1 VSGADAERGTAREWV
16 GTLASTIG
24 ILVALLYYFGW
35 VRTTVQM
42 RDLGS
47 DPGVLD
53 LSTQD
58 YVLKSVNVLF
68 VPAVIIGVACLA
80 AVREHERFVRLLQQ
94 RPALADALTRPN
106 RFWRIVAIAVA
117 VLVVLLVAPVTRQV
131 AVPLS
136 LALAL
141 GTWLYVERL
150 RWRLG
155 RRPAAAPRRT
165 LVVVVVV
172 LLLAT
177 IWLTERLARAAGHLY
192 AEDLLTNPA
201 QLPAV
206 TLTLTQPA
214 VPDPPGVL
222 VMVSRHG
229 DQEIYQYQ
237 GLRLLQASANRYVF
251 LCVDPGTGQ
260 HRVLVIRD
268 SDGVQV
274 QLG

>member
-1 VSGADAERGTAREWV
+1 VSGAADERASAREWL

-42 RDLGS
+42 HDLGS

-68 VPAVIIGVACLA
+68 VPAVILGVACLA
-80 AVREHERFVRLLQQ
+80 AVREHERVVRLLRR
-94 RPALADALTRPN
+94 RPSLAVALTRPN
-106 RFWRIVAIAVA
+106 QFWRIVTIALALTVILIA
-117 VLVVLLVAPVTRQV
+117 APFTRQV

-136 LALAL
+136 LTLALA
-141 GTWLYVERL
+141 TWLYVERL
-150 RWRLG
+150 RRRLL
-155 RRPAAAPRRT
+155 RRPAAPRRT
-165 LVVVVVV
+165 LVVVLAV

-177 IWLTERLARAAGHLY
+177 IWLTERLARTAGHLY
-192 AEDLLTNPA
+192 AEDLLANPA

-214 VPDPPGVL
+214 LPVPPGARVN
-222 VMVSRHG
+222 VSHLG

-251 LCVDPGTGQ
+251 LCVDHGNAQ
-260 HRVLVIRD
+260 HRGLVIRD